1 MALNPADEAELRR
14 LRAENHGLRAEL
26 DEAEL
31 RFELVLEATKDG
43 VWSWDFATNET
54 T

>member
-1 MALNPADEAELRR
+1 MGSGSADEVEIRR